1 MARRNLLDFTKFTHG
16 DYRPAPH
23 HERICEALEA
33 VARGECRRLMV
44 FMPPRHGKS
53 ELASRRFPAW
63 YLGAFPR
70 HQIIAASYNSELASD
85 FGREVRNIV
94 GSREYRALFHTQ
106 LAPDSQAANRWHTSS
121 GGSYVA
127 AGVGTAITGRG
138 AHCLLAGSRIQT
150 DVGPVC
156 IENLIMRTSSNKV
169 LSMSARGS
177 LEYKGIEAVSV
188 READGYYR
196 ITTHAG
202 RVLLLT
208 GEHPILSAGQWV
220 RADAIA
226 SGDPILCAVPRVIH
240 ETGVCVSEVDKART
254 QSSLLQPIVLD
265 GASCG
270 EERQAVPDVQHADSR
285 IRGMQGCEVLH
296 DVSAQADRA
305 SGDISASTARLP
317 GMQSDLHS
325 EVARQVGSGSCQV
338 LQFGMREERALSAYV
353 GNGQPE
359 VEARGN
365 AIADAAAFGPCV
377 SPDAPQDLGERFQ
390 EVRGVSFDGTP
401 GSASH
406 RQLADEQRSQQS
418 SHALFAVSQ
427 TLACGEGFVT
437 VNDAVAV
444 VERVHSKTT
453 VYDLQVAD
461 NHNFFAEGICVH
473 NCLLI
478 DDPLKDREEADSTT
492 TRNRVWDWYTSTA
505 YTRLMPGGAI
515 VLIQTRWHEDDLAG
529 RLLTAQARTG
539 GDKWDVL
546 ELKAISDE
554 GDALWPEWYPVP
566 ELERIRSVIG
576 PRDWSALYQ
585 QSPIPD
591 GKSEFRRDWLRWYQN
606 ALSGEGMN
614 VYILVDPAGEKKK
627 TSDRTAM
634 WVVGLNNDGNYYL
647 LDFLYDRLNLTERAR
662 ELMRLHRKW
671 RPMRVGYEKYGKDSD
686 IEAVKIVQAHEN
698 YRFDIVPLGGTLKKE
713 DRIRRLVPLFEAGKV
728 YAPPTMHRTLSDGRT
743 VDILEQFLV
752 EEYDR
757 FPVGAHD
764 DGMDCLARITDPDMN
779 ATFPLLDAE
788 PERYS
793 KRRTN
798 GSAWAA

>member
-33 VARGECRRLMV
+33 VARGECKRLMV

-94 GSREYRALFHTQ
+94 GSREYRALFETQ

-121 GGSYVA
+121 GGSDVA

-138 AHCLLAGSRIQT
+138 AH
-150 DVGPVC
+150 V
-156 IENLIMRTSSNKV
+156 
-169 LSMSARGS
+169 
-177 LEYKGIEAVSV
+177 
-188 READGYYR
+188 
-196 ITTHAG
+196 
-202 RVLLLT
+202 
-208 GEHPILSAGQWV
+208 
-220 RADAIA
+220 
-226 SGDPILCAVPRVIH
+226 
-240 ETGVCVSEVDKART
+240 
-254 QSSLLQPIVLD
+254 
-265 GASCG
+265 
-270 EERQAVPDVQHADSR
+270 
-285 IRGMQGCEVLH
+285 
-296 DVSAQADRA
+296 
-305 SGDISASTARLP
+305 
-317 GMQSDLHS
+317 
-325 EVARQVGSGSCQV
+325 
-338 LQFGMREERALSAYV
+338 
-353 GNGQPE
+353 
-359 VEARGN
+359 
-365 AIADAAAFGPCV
+365 
-377 SPDAPQDLGERFQ
+377 
-390 EVRGVSFDGTP
+390 
-401 GSASH
+401 
-406 RQLADEQRSQQS
+406 
-418 SHALFAVSQ
+418 
-427 TLACGEGFVT
+427 
-437 VNDAVAV
+437 
-444 VERVHSKTT
+444 
-453 VYDLQVAD
+453 
-461 NHNFFAEGICVH
+461 
-473 NCLLI
+473 LLI

-515 VLIQTRWHEDDLAG
+515 VLIQCLTGDTLVTMANGGRMPLRDVRPGHMVLSYLNGGTTSARVLNWASNGVDCVYEIRTMSGASVKGNERHPFLIDRDGKEEWVRIRDLKVGDKIKTAQAIGVSGGASSVDMKTVTSQQKPKAIACPITTRSDGQAGIALHQSMPAQDAQRISDTVTASIWSSMNDSCISRAGDVLYAMNCRETTSERIGEGSFALTMTTIPAEFAASCVTIATSPLATESTPNAYAVPPNTFRIGNDQIVSIQCCGTEEVFDIQVEGTENFIANGMVSHNTRWHEDDLAG

-546 ELKAISDE
+546 ELKAIDE
-554 GDALWPEWYPVP
+554 QGDALWPEWYPVP

-606 ALSGEGMN
+606 SLSGEGMN

-698 YRFDIVPLGGTLKKE
+698 YRFDIVPLGGSLKKE

-743 VDILEQFLV
+743 IDILEQFLV

>member
-1 MARRNLLDFTKFTHG
+1 
-16 DYRPAPH
+16 
-23 HERICEALEA
+23 
-33 VARGECRRLMV
+33 
-44 FMPPRHGKS
+44 
-53 ELASRRFPAW
+53 
-63 YLGAFPR
+63 
-70 HQIIAASYNSELASD
+70 
-85 FGREVRNIV
+85 
-94 GSREYRALFHTQ
+94 
-106 LAPDSQAANRWHTSS
+106 
-121 GGSYVA
+121 
-127 AGVGTAITGRG
+127 
-138 AHCLLAGSRIQT
+138 
-150 DVGPVC
+150 
-156 IENLIMRTSSNKV
+156 
-169 LSMSARGS
+169 
-177 LEYKGIEAVSV
+177 
-188 READGYYR
+188 
-196 ITTHAG
+196 
-202 RVLLLT
+202 
-208 GEHPILSAGQWV
+208 
-220 RADAIA
+220 
-226 SGDPILCAVPRVIH
+226 
-240 ETGVCVSEVDKART
+240 
-254 QSSLLQPIVLD
+254 
-265 GASCG
+265 
-270 EERQAVPDVQHADSR
+270 
-285 IRGMQGCEVLH
+285 
-296 DVSAQADRA
+296 
-305 SGDISASTARLP
+305 
-317 GMQSDLHS
+317 
-325 EVARQVGSGSCQV
+325 
-338 LQFGMREERALSAYV
+338 
-353 GNGQPE
+353 
-359 VEARGN
+359 
-365 AIADAAAFGPCV
+365 
-377 SPDAPQDLGERFQ
+377 
-390 EVRGVSFDGTP
+390 
-401 GSASH
+401 
-406 RQLADEQRSQQS
+406 
-418 SHALFAVSQ
+418 
-427 TLACGEGFVT
+427 LACGEGFVT